1 MINTHYVELINL
13 KPVPNTAKGLRS
25 LYDRIEKHLRSL
37 EALEQNVDQDIFIAM
52 ITSKIPKE
60 AIIQLELQK
69 GTRNKWNVRELR
81 ELFNNYVS
89 ARERAEQTHGGTRE
103 ETAEVSNKPKV
114 SSAEALVVGTQ
125 AVGGK
130 TERTVSVQCRF
141 CDANHWSDECNKYDT
156 AEKRKQRIKGCCYRC
171 LKQGHNANDCPKEI
185 TCAHCNK
192 RNHHHR
198 SLCPKK
204 FGASKREQANLAEEI
219 EPEADEDDE
228 PHTENSM
235 ISSGEV
241 VLMQTARANINNPNN
256 GSKQNVR
263 MLLDSGSQRT
273 YITESLAKKMNLK
286 MGKREEIMLLTFG
299 SNTPK
304 KIKTPTTKLNIFLKD
319 GSTLKISANVV
330 TQIAGSIQRRPVNLK
345 SFENWE
351 YLWNEFSLAD
361 DFPKVRETSSV
372 ELLIANDYYLD
383 IILPQKIEVQP
394 GLYMLGSKL
403 GWILSGRTSESTENA
418 EEPSML
424 ILSYGADVNRETTLI
439 THVDDSLPLKPN
451 LEEFWRLESIGIQE
465 SPTENNDK
473 VALNRFKE
481 TLNYENGRY
490 AVTWPWKKDRPDLPE
505 NHGLAVG
512 RLKSLVSRIKG
523 HPDLA
528 EKYGEI
534 IEDQLKQ
541 GIIEKVRHEVPSSDT
556 IKHYIPHHPVINPSK
571 ATTKVRNVYDA
582 SAKTRPENNS
592 LNESMHRGPIML
604 QNLAGIL
611 LRFRLNKIAMVS
623 DIEKAFLQI
632 GLQDNAKDAT
642 RFLWLWD
649 KAILETD
656 NNIQTYRF
664 CRVPFGIIASP
675 FLLAAVIDYHLQ
687 SFGTN
692 IAGNIKENIYVDNVI
707 TGTKSVQEALKLY
720 NESKKNFEGAAM
732 NLRDWMSNSKEVLD
746 KIPVH
751 DQAANKNTMKVLGL
765 RWSLEEDTMAVMFH
779 MDNNLILT
787 KRTVL
792 KQKASVYDPLGL
804 FSPVTLRGKLFLQ
817 TLWNKNIS
825 WDKNLSVQEITQ
837 WDEICKDLRELP
849 SCCFPRHIGLTQ
861 DGKLEYQLLVFCDA
875 SKNAYAAAVYL
886 RQEIHGKGCK
896 VDLIF
901 SKTRLIPNKQI
912 TIPRLEL
919 LAAIIGTR
927 CMKFVQEELN
937 VEISEKHIWVDSQ
950 CVLNWIN
957 SKRTLGTFVENRMKE
972 IKRDKDTKLHYI
984 STKENPADMA
994 GRGTGTQEL
1003 KDNKL
1008 WWHGPKWLTNS
1019 KQDWSEWQPE
1029 LTDKKREEV
1038 RTQIES
1044 EYRKTRVMFE
1054 AKLVAG
1060 EGSKDERNVE
1070 IKTPYGIDIRRFSSL
1085 TKLLRVTALSERFV
1099 NKLRKKSNRS
1109 GPRFTKLLRFKIFL
1123 SLRFE
1128 LTKILRNS

>member
-1 MINTHYVELINL
+1 MVQSNNRQHCSARLPKLEIPSFNGKKLKWSQFWDSFSATIHRNTSISDIDKLNYLMSKLTREARQSVSGIYLSNENYSVVVDLLKERYGDAQSVINTHYIELINL

-37 EALEQNVDQDIFIAM
+37 ETLEQNVDQDIFIAM
-52 ITSKIPKE
+52 ITPKIPKE

-69 GTRNKWNVRELR
+69 GARNKWKVRELR

-171 LKQGHNANDCPKEI
+171 LKQGLNANDCPKGI

-235 ISSGEV
+235 ISSGEM

-286 MGKREEIMLLTFG
+286 MGKREEIVLVTFG

-304 KIKTPTTKLNIFLKD
+304 RIKTPTTKLNIFLKD
-319 GSTLKISANVV
+319 GSTLKISA
-330 TQIAGSIQRRPVNLK
+330 
-345 SFENWE
+345 
-351 YLWNEFSLAD
+351 
-361 DFPKVRETSSV
+361 
-372 ELLIANDYYLD
+372 
-383 IILPQKIEVQP
+383 
-394 GLYMLGSKL
+394 
-403 GWILSGRTSESTENA
+403 
-418 EEPSML
+418 
-424 ILSYGADVNRETTLI
+424 LI

-451 LEEFWRLESIGIQE
+451 LEDFWRLESIGIQE
-465 SPTENNDK
+465 SPTENNGK
-473 VALNRFKE
+473 EALNRFKE

-490 AVTWPWKKDRPDLPE
+490 AVTWPWKKDRLDLPE
-505 NHGLAVG
+505 NYGLAVG

-528 EKYGEI
+528 ENYGEI
-534 IEDQLKQ
+534 IEDQLKH

-556 IKHYIPHHPVINPSK
+556 IKHYIPHHSVINPSK
-571 ATTKVRNVYDA
+571 ATTKVRIVYDA

-592 LNESMHRGPIML
+592 LNESMHRGPVML

-623 DIEKAFLQI
+623 DIEKAYLQI

-642 RFLWLWD
+642 RFLWLRD

-656 NNIQTYRF
+656 DNIQTYRF

-692 IAGNIKENIYVDNVI
+692 IAENIKENIYVDNVI

-720 NESKKNFEGAAM
+720 NESKKIFEGAAM

-779 MDNNLILT
+779 MD
-787 KRTVL
+787 
-792 KQKASVYDPLGL
+792 
-804 FSPVTLRGKLFLQ
+804 
-817 TLWNKNIS
+817 
-825 WDKNLSVQEITQ
+825 
-837 WDEICKDLRELP
+837 
-849 SCCFPRHIGLTQ
+849 
-861 DGKLEYQLLVFCDA
+861 
-875 SKNAYAAAVYL
+875 
-886 RQEIHGKGCK
+886 
-896 VDLIF
+896 
-901 SKTRLIPNKQI
+901 
-912 TIPRLEL
+912 
-919 LAAIIGTR
+919 
-927 CMKFVQEELN
+927 
-937 VEISEKHIWVDSQ
+937 
-950 CVLNWIN
+950 
-957 SKRTLGTFVENRMKE
+957 
-972 IKRDKDTKLHYI
+972 
-984 STKENPADMA
+984 
-994 GRGTGTQEL
+994 
-1003 KDNKL
+1003 
-1008 WWHGPKWLTNS
+1008 
-1019 KQDWSEWQPE
+1019 
-1029 LTDKKREEV
+1029 
-1038 RTQIES
+1038 
-1044 EYRKTRVMFE
+1044 
-1054 AKLVAG
+1054 
-1060 EGSKDERNVE
+1060 
-1070 IKTPYGIDIRRFSSL
+1070 
-1085 TKLLRVTALSERFV
+1085 
-1099 NKLRKKSNRS
+1099 
-1109 GPRFTKLLRFKIFL
+1109 KI
-1123 SLRFE
+1123 
-1128 LTKILRNS
+1128 